1 MTDFKTLIKT
11 IVAPLVEYP
20 EAIRIE
26 ENETDRFYEF
36 QLFVDSK
43 DVGRVIG
50 KQGHVAQ
57 AIRTIV
63 YSVRVQGPKRVRL
76 VINDSAK

>member
-1 MTDFKTLIKT
+1 MTDFKALINT
-11 IVAPLVEYP
+11 IVVPLVEHP

-36 QLFVDSK
+36 QLYVDPK

-63 YSVRVQGPKRVRL
+63 YSVRVQGSKES
-76 VINDSAK
+76 IDNQ

>member
-26 ENETDRFYEF
+26 KNETDRFYEF